1 MDRTDRCHRHH
12 FFLHVTQSEAKS
24 LSNVHFRL
32 RSSGYQQRGTPRPYI
47 IHLLLFLK
55 LLKGLIIA
63 TIKLFQVVNI
73 PIFICIFVVT
83 KKRYIPKIFEY
94 FGFIFY
100 FYSNEHEPIHVH
112 VMHGARES
120 VFDLIM
126 MDGALVE
133 VRVREKKG
141 AEPLPEKDKRTAE
154 EFIRKYYKNIID
166 KWVKF
171 FVLKQAIRS
180 TNIKKKI

>member
-1 MDRTDRCHRHH
+1 MIFQHAA
-12 FFLHVTQSEAKS
+12 S
-24 LSNVHFRL
+24 
-32 RSSGYQQRGTPRPYI
+32 
-47 IHLLLFLK
+47 LLLLK
-55 LLKGLIIA
+55 LLKELKLVENSVNTDWDVRIIMLIFA
-63 TIKLFQVVNI
+63 ENKS
-73 PIFICIFVVT
+73 
-83 KKRYIPKIFEY
+83 KRYMPKIFEY

-112 VMHGARES
+112 VMHGGKES

-126 MDGALVE
+126 MDGELSE

-154 EFIRKYYKNIID
+154 EFIHKYYKNIID